1 MCTRF
6 IWPPKQLDDDDDRC
20 SPHGRP
26 QASEALCVLQAD
38 SPPNLEQPGNYEQHP
53 VHSVLLVNW
62 LCAVA
67 LAPRGSEPGRCLSVA
82 YVTGIEAR
90 DGTGRPPPGGV
101 DVDYPHPLGK
111 EHTELVPCCM

>member
-90 DGTGRPPPGGV
+90 DRATAAGWRLCRLSSSSRQRAHGARS
-101 DVDYPHPLGK
+101 L
-111 EHTELVPCCM
+111 